1 MNIKKRKQLIKGSK
15 IYKKQKDKKRRKKEE
30 KKMELEL
37 YWFDKNWKQRGE
49 GRNAHLIIDY
59 NKRTY
64 RYFTSYTLNGYDYN
78 SIQVGRKGDL
88 EDYIQNLEAEGF
100 ICIN

>member
-1 MNIKKRKQLIKGSK
+1 MFIN
-15 IYKKQKDKKRRKKEE
+15 IYKKQINKQRRKKEEE

-59 NKRTY
+59 ARRTY
-64 RYFTSYTLNGYDYN
+64 KYFNSYILHGYDYN
-78 SIQVGRKGDL
+78 AVQVERKGDL
-88 EDYIQNLEAEGF
+88 EDYMEKLDQEGF
-100 ICIN
+100 LCIN